1 MKSQLHFLIAIILL
15 PISACGQ
22 KTDSLDEELKT
33 LYKKTVPV
41 ISMDDAQHSSSAV
54 FLDTREPDEYKVSHL
69 PKAKLVGYDDFKLS
83 SVAKIPKQDTIIVY
97 CSVGYRSERIGEQL
111 QKAGYKHV
119 FNLYGGIFNWKNHD
133 GTILDASGK
142 PTEKVHTYNKDWS
155 RFLKKGEK
163 VY

>member
-1 MKSQLHFLIAIILL
+1 MKSYLHFLIVIILL
-15 PISACGQ
+15 PIAACGQ

-33 LYKKTVPV
+33 LYKRTVPV
-41 ISMDDAQHSSSAV
+41 ISMEKAQHSASAV
-54 FLDTREPDEYKVSHL
+54 FL
-69 PKAKLVGYDDFKLS
+69 S
-83 SVAKIPKQDTIIVY
+83 SVANIPKQDSIILY

-133 GTILDASGK
+133 GVVLDPSGK
-142 PTEKVHTYNKDWS
+142 ATEKVHTYNKDWS

-163 VY
+163 VF

>member
-1 MKSQLHFLIAIILL
+1 MKSLLHFLIVIILL

-33 LYKKTVPV
+33 LYKRTVPL
-41 ISMDDAQHSSSAV
+41 IQMEKAARASSAT
-54 FLDTREPDEYKVSHL
+54 FLDTREPEEFEVSHL
-69 PKAKLVGYDDFKLS
+69 PKARNVGYDDFKLS
-83 SVAKIPKQDTIIVY
+83 SVSKISKQDTIIVY

-111 QKAGYKHV
+111 QKAGFKHV
-119 FNLYGGIFNWKNHD
+119 FNLYGGIFNWKNND
-133 GTILDASGK
+133 GKIIDSSGK

-163 VY
+163 VF